1 MNNGPWYWFLAPI
14 IFKMTILQIKYP
26 LHYYVACIIS
36 YCPDKEFFLL
46 WSTRRL
52 LPSGTF
58 PTLMWSDAS
67 CLGLLQHSPFFL
79 PRPHSTI
86 GRRLERFNMGE
97 RYLSEPFTKFIIIPS
112 VQLHGEN
119 IRKKWRRWRRRR
131 RRQQGREEGEGRK
144 EQEQV
149 QEEGAQLEVSSGKIQ
164 ATYFWKVSPCSPNI
178 YSQAEQDESNTFLR
192 ICFNRRSVYSIS
204 IFLVEISE
212 VSPRRRG
219 TMRGGGEKASSIKTS
234 RSSSKATST
243 STWWCWTGEGGF
255 TMNSMTSMASL

>member
-1 MNNGPWYWFLAPI
+1 M
-14 IFKMTILQIKYP
+14 
-26 LHYYVACIIS
+26 YYYQLLS
-36 YCPDKEFFLL
+36 RQGFFLL
-46 WSTRRL
+46 WSIQRL

-97 RYLSEPFTKFIIIPS
+97 RYLSDPFTKFIIIPS

-119 IRKKWRRWRRRR
+119 IRKKWWRWK
-131 RRQQGREEGEGRK
+131 RRQQGREEGEGGK
-144 EQEQV
+144 EQV

-178 YSQAEQDESNTFLR
+178 YSQAEQDESILFL
-192 ICFNRRSVYSIS
+192 SI
-204 IFLVEISE
+204 EE
-212 VSPRRRG
+212 VFIPSAFSSLKYLKSHPDGEGQWEEAEKKRQASRHPAAAARLPRPRHDDVGRG
-219 TMRGGGEKASSIKTS
+219 RGALPWTVWRAWRPYREAWHLIQTGDNGIRSIKS
-234 RSSSKATST
+234 I
-243 STWWCWTGEGGF
+243 
-255 TMNSMTSMASL
+255 